1 MGPFM
6 CKISAN
12 NHPTRARGLK
22 FNWDPMGVEE
32 CLPGHENQSVGI
44 RGELF

>member
-1 MGPFM
+1 M

-12 NHPTRARGLK
+12 NHPIQARGLR
-22 FNWDPMGVEE
+22 FNGDPMGVVE
-32 CLPGHENQSVGI
+32 CPPGQATWSVGI